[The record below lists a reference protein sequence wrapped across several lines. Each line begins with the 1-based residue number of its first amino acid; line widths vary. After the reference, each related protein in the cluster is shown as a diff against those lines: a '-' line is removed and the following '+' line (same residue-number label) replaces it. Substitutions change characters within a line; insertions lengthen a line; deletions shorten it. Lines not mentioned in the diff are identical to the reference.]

1 MIGFV
6 KIKFIANTVVRD
18 DATPNYSKI
27 HEAVIAALI
36 VCMYSC
42 AYPMPASEITE
53 EMLRVDYNNNDARY
67 RASLQQAAAEI
78 MLAVQHN
85 IK

>member
-1 MIGFV
+1 V
-6 KIKFIANTVVRD
+6 NSKLDALEKQVVGD

-27 HEAVIAALI
+27 HEAVIAAFI

-42 AYPMPASEITE
+42 GYPMPASEITE
-53 EMLRVDYNNNDARY
+53 EMLRVDYNNDARY